1 VSCGVGCETD
11 ASPLRRI
18 GTRAMHARRTLLD
31 LHISKRN
38 SPDGNVRSFF
48 ALSLSLSLSFSIF
61 PVSAWPFDH
70 HRARS
75 AAAFVTFKP
84 AVGRGS
90 LVSGPCHVEKSMQPG
105 VFNNVAVTAHYAD
118 TMSISNYDVDSLR
131 ALRQSCRPSS
141 SCSDP
146 FGQKFAIRACRAPA
160 VRPRAFCARVSPFA
174 TSDDSRGYASSGE
187 TELTPVH
194 VRDDR
199 VG

>member
-1 VSCGVGCETD
+1 MSRRKIDAAGSVQQCGRDC
-11 ASPLRRI
+11 
-18 GTRAMHARRTLLD
+18 TL
-31 LHISKRN
+31 
-38 SPDGNVRSFF
+38 
-48 ALSLSLSLSFSIF
+48 
-61 PVSAWPFDH
+61 
-70 HRARS
+70 
-75 AAAFVTFKP
+75 
-84 AVGRGS
+84 
-90 LVSGPCHVEKSMQPG
+90 
-105 VFNNVAVTAHYAD
+105 TAD
-118 TMSISNYDVDSLR
+118 MMSISKYDVDSLR